1 MKGESRKEADSGF
14 RDSLRDFSVGVV
26 FRHVGVWKCV
36 DSTSRPFEFA
46 LMVETNEI
54 LPRKADGPD
63 IAGPNDPVF
72 PDVLHNPLKR
82 CLPGMFQYV
91 HYLII
96 TNDVLQHYRRTL
108 GPPKFRFF
116 LEEELDAQ
124 YAAGVFGIR
133 TGDVRPQDNIL
144 QTPSAK
150 LPRHPEMKAW
160 PVSVLWSHE
169 YLRDC

>member
-1 MKGESRKEADSGF
+1 VKDKRRKQADN
-14 RDSLRDFSVGVV
+14 SLRESLGDLSVGVV

-72 PDVLHNPLKR
+72 ADVLHNPLKR

-91 HYLII
+91 I
-96 TNDVLQHYRRTL
+96 T
-108 GPPKFRFF
+108 
-116 LEEELDAQ
+116 
-124 YAAGVFGIR
+124 
-133 TGDVRPQDNIL
+133 
-144 QTPSAK
+144 
-150 LPRHPEMKAW
+150 
-160 PVSVLWSHE
+160 
-169 YLRDC
+169 